1 MQTTAPELVYER
13 LAERLAQT
21 PNGFPRTRS
30 GVELKLLARMF
41 TPEQAAL
48 ACVMHLKLESI
59 EDIAAH
65 AGFDVQNARAVL
77 KAMLHRGL
85 VRVGRGGAG
94 LAFALLPFIVG
105 SYEEALPYLD
115 QEMAQLFEAMVQES
129 SGVGM
134 LSYTPSIQR
143 VLPVE
148 ESIHA
153 DIEVQP
159 YEKVSAVLSGAR
171 AFGLRECICRK
182 QKALIGQGCEHERMN
197 CISFAP
203 VEGAFANLPHVQPIP
218 REDALRILKESEEA
232 GLVHCVYNQQEE
244 IYYICNCCTCCCGI
258 MRGLIEFGQH
268 HALARSDFLCSV
280 EAEACT
286 SCEACVER
294 CHFGALSVL
303 QDVCVVDPQRCM
315 GCGLCVSVCPSDAM
329 RLRRREAPEHAVPPR
344 GLGDWMTERA
354 QTRGEPL
361 EKML

>member
-1 MQTTAPELVYER
+1 MHSSAPESVYER
-13 LAERLAQT
+13 LAERLART
-21 PNGFPRTRS
+21 PNGFLRTKS

-48 ACVMHLKLESI
+48 ACVMHLKLESM
-59 EDIAAH
+59 EDIATR
-65 AGFDVQNARAVL
+65 AGLDVPSARALL

-85 VRVGRGGAG
+85 VRVGRRETS

-115 QEMAQLFEAMVQES
+115 EEMAQLFEAMVQES
-129 SGVGM
+129 GGAGM
-134 LSYTPSIQR
+134 LSYTPSLQR

-148 ESIHA
+148 ESIPA

-159 YEKVSAVLSGAR
+159 YERLSDVLSGAR

-203 VEGAFANLPHVQPIP
+203 IEGAFANLPHVQPIS
-218 REDALRILKESEEA
+218 REEALRILKESEEA

-258 MRGLIEFGQH
+258 MRGLVEFGQH

-280 EAEACT
+280 DAEACT
-286 SCEACVER
+286 GCESCIER

-303 QDVCVVDPQRCM
+303 QDICVVDPQRCM
-315 GCGLCVSVCPSDAM
+315 GCGLCVSACPSEA
-329 RLRRREAPEHAVPPR
+329 LHLGRRPASEQVVPPR
-344 GLGDWMTERA
+344 GSGDWMAERA
-354 QTRGEPL
+354 ETRGEPL